1 MSIKIFKSNE
11 QLDGS
16 NVDIIYTSVDFDE
29 IKKEVISFCI
39 IQFTIIKNKIQI
51 IKYDSSHNHCHV
63 HKYYSKDSLVKKL
76 DYSITPET
84 IRILK
89 KDIKCNWKKYKQ
101 FYMKNK
107 GFNNI
112 EVI

>member
-16 NVDIIYTSVDFDE
+16 INDILYTSVDFDE

-39 IQFTIIKNKIQI
+39 IQFTIIKRKIQI
-51 IKYDSSHNHCHV
+51 IKYDSSHKQCHV
-63 HKYYSKDSLVKKL
+63 HKYYSKDNILEKL
-76 DYSITPET
+76 DYPIAPET

-89 KDIKCNWKKYKQ
+89 KDIKCNWTKYKQ
-101 FYMKNK
+101 FYIKNK
-107 GFNNI
+107 GFNNL